1 MGRAFGPFGVR
12 GRDRGCEG
20 LGWCRGAVRERYVRG
35 SGTRQVR
42 FVGRWLRGE
51 AGLGEAGGNGFL
63 EGFGEGLGLAGL
75 GGDGTVGRVVYDV
88 GDGVGAGRVAD
99 VGRQVGG
106 GDLQAV
112 EEEAGAFGVE
122 AAGGEAV
129 QDQPDGGLDG
139 AAIVDQGHVEEGECV
154 AQLAGFGRA
163 GGVVVVAEG
172 LVAEAFAA
180 AAVAV
185 GEDVAALEGSGF
197 GHDSG
202 LLPPGIESM

>member
-1 MGRAFGPFGVR
+1 VGGVV
-12 GRDRGCEG
+12 D
-20 LGWCRGAVRERYVRG
+20 
-35 SGTRQVR
+35 
-42 FVGRWLRGE
+42 
-51 AGLGEAGGNGFL
+51 
-63 EGFGEGLGLAGL
+63 
-75 GGDGTVGRVVYDV
+75 DV
-88 GDGVGAGRVAD
+88 GDGVGARRVAD

-129 QDQPDGGLDG
+129 QDKPDGGMDG
-139 AAIVDQGHVEEGECV
+139 AAVVDQGHVEEAEGV

-172 LVAEAFAA
+172 FVAEAFAA

-185 GEDVAALEGSGF
+185 GEDVPALEGSGFGLGF

-202 LLPPGIESM
+202 LLPPWYRKYVKSGSTGVKSGLGSGAKTARMSGIRDG